1 MSQAGFDDFEIVWR
15 GDIFRD
21 AALQSAAYDFGIMGI
36 TYRARKSSAAEK
48 RRSTGRIVR
57 R

>member
-1 MSQAGFDDFEIVWR
+1 MAEAGFVDFEIVWG

-36 TYRARKSSAAEK
+36 TYRARKSTTA
-48 RRSTGRIVR
+48 G
-57 R
+57 